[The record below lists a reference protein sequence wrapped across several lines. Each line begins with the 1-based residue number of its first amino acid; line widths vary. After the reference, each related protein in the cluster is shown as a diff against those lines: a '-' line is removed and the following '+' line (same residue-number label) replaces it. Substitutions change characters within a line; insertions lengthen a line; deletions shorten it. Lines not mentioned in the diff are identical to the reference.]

1 LTRALAAL
9 AVLVAALSFG
19 AVRAQADNVVFGV
32 NDDAGKFE
40 DGQGPFFS
48 TLAGV
53 GMTQNV
59 MTVRWDETKPTT
71 IPDLGFLTSS
81 LAAAAAAGVSVQF
94 DAYPLHSQAL
104 GRDPNAA
111 SQFAAWV
118 AQLARTFPQ
127 VKQFVVMNECNQPL
141 FVNPQFGG
149 STADAPN
156 VSAAVCGTALG
167 LAYDALKAVDPSIF
181 VWGVGLSPR
190 GNDDPTAASNIS
202 TSPIKFLGYLGKWYR
217 QSGRT
222 APIMDGL
229 DVHPYPL
236 PQSLPFE
243 QGYAAP
249 NNYSISNL
257 PRVYQAFYDAFKGT
271 AQPTIGPG
279 RMKVQINEVGIQTT
293 SDGKSGYTGSEP
305 GGNGVDSTTGSE
317 SYQAAWYV
325 KMIDYVQCDPNI
337 ASVNIFH
344 LLDESELGVW
354 QSGLFYRGYMP
365 KASAGAVRDE
375 IARLGGRCTGKQL
388 VWKPGSQGSTTK
400 PAPKAKAKPAKKA
413 AKPDSKG
420 KPAKPARPGKSAQPA
435 KPAKG
440 KKK

>member
-32 NDDAGKFE
+32 NDDAGKYE
-40 DGQGPFFS
+40 DGKGPFFGVLTS
-48 TLAGV
+48 V

-81 LAAAAAAGVSVQF
+81 LRAAAAAGVNVQL
-94 DAYPLHSQAL
+94 DVYPLHSQAL

-118 AQLARTFPQ
+118 AQIARTFPQ
-127 VKQFVVMNECNQPL
+127 VRQYVVMNECNQPL

-149 STADAPN
+149 TTADAPN
-156 VSAAVCGTALG
+156 VSAAVCGNALG
-167 LAYDALKAVDPSIF
+167 LAYDALKAVDGSIF
-181 VWGVGLSPR
+181 VWGIGLSPR
-190 GNDDPTAASNIS
+190 GNDLPQAPSNIS
-202 TSPIKFLGYLGKWYR
+202 TSPIKFLGALGKWYR

-249 NNYSISNL
+249 LNYSISNL

-279 RMKVQINEVGIQTT
+279 GAKVQINEVGIQTT
-293 SDGKSGYTGSEP
+293 SDGKTGYTVDSATGSE
-305 GGNGVDSTTGSE
+305 T
-317 SYQAAWYV
+317 YQAAWYV

-344 LLDESELGVW
+344 LLDEADLGVW
-354 QSGLFYRGYMP
+354 QSGLFYRGYAP
-365 KASAGAVRDE
+365 KASAAAVRDE
-375 IARLGGRCTGKQL
+375 IARLGGRCAGKQL
-388 VWKPGSQGSTTK
+388 VWKPGSTEGSTTPTTK
-400 PAPKAKAKPAKKA
+400 PKAKPAKKA
-413 AKPDSKG
+413 AKPAKKAT
-420 KPAKPARPGKSAQPA
+420 KPAKTKPAKPA

>member
-9 AVLVAALSFG
+9 AVLIAALSFG
-19 AVRAQADNVVFGV
+19 AARAQADNVVFGV
-32 NDDAGKFE
+32 NDDAGKYE
-40 DGQGPFFS
+40 DGKGPFFGVLTS
-48 TLAGV
+48 V
-53 GMTQNV
+53 GMTQNA

-81 LAAAAAAGVSVQF
+81 LAAAAAAGVSVQL
-94 DAYPLHSQAL
+94 DVYPLHSQAL

-118 AQLARTFPQ
+118 AQLARTFPRVRQ
-127 VKQFVVMNECNQPL
+127 YVVMNECNQPL
-141 FVNPQFGG
+141 FINPQFGG
-149 STADAPN
+149 TTADAAN
-156 VSAAVCGTALG
+156 VSAAVCGTALA

-181 VWGVGLSPR
+181 VWGIGLSPR
-190 GNDDPTAASNIS
+190 GNDLPQAPSNIS
-202 TSPIKFLGYLGKWYR
+202 TSPIKFLGALGKWYR

-271 AQPTIGPG
+271 AQPTIGSG
-279 RMKVQINEVGIQTT
+279 GTKVQINEVGIQTT
-293 SDGKSGYTGSEP
+293 SDGKTGYTGSEP
-305 GGNGVDSTTGSE
+305 GGYGVDSATGSE
-317 SYQAAWYV
+317 AYQAAWYV
-325 KMIDYVQCDPNI
+325 RMIDYVQCDPNI

-344 LLDESELGVW
+344 LLDEADLGVW
-354 QSGLFYRGYMP
+354 QSGLFYRGYAP
-365 KASAGAVRDE
+365 KASAAAVRDE
-375 IARLGGRCTGKQL
+375 IAKLGGRCPGRQL
-388 VWKPGSQGSTTK
+388 VWKPGSSVGSTTAPGAK
-400 PAPKAKAKPAKKA
+400 PKAKAKPAKKA
-413 AKPDSKG
+413 KKPAKKATKPAKK
-420 KPAKPARPGKSAQPA
+420 KPAKPV